1 MVCPKCGKEL
11 PDNAVFCG
19 GCGTKMNNESA
30 PPVATVPRPEYTGAA
45 GPSYSAGMGAGSV
58 NPAPAGRSML
68 ILNTKRAWWKM
79 FLLGLITLG
88 IYPAIAKDKM
98 INELNIT
105 ASRYD
110 GEQTCGLSSL
120 GMLSAITLGIY
131 SFVWN
136 HTYANRLGR
145 ELRRRGI
152 YYKISAADFWIF
164 NILLFFT
171 IVCPIIYSHKV
182 IKATNLIN
190 ENFNRT
196 GM

>member
-1 MVCPKCGKEL
+1 MICPKCGEEL

-19 GCGTKMNNESA
+19 YCGTKMKNESA
-30 PPVATVPRPEYTGAA
+30 AFMATVPRPEYTEAA
-45 GPSYSAGMGAGSV
+45 GSSNTSGMGAGFVS
-58 NPAPAGRSML
+58 PAPAGRSML
-68 ILNTKRAWWKM
+68 MLNTKRAWWKM

-88 IYPAIAKDKM
+88 IYPSIARDKM

-110 GEQTCGLSSL
+110 GVQTLGLL
-120 GMLSAITLGIY
+120 PQNVLSAITLGIY

-152 YYKISAADFWIF
+152 NYKVGAFDFWIF
-164 NILLFFT
+164 DILLFFT
-171 IVCPIIYSHKV
+171 IVCPVIYLHKI

-190 ENFNRT
+190 ENYNRT